1 MNSDLIKAYKNTTY
15 EVFEPKIKIHIGEY
29 NEALEKLLGE
39 HGEETWMFITA
50 SNPASK
56 KLSNQ
61 ENAERNL
68 SLLAELNNYKVFKG
82 RSIGDSEEWSPE
94 ESFLVLGISRARAI
108 ALGKKYGQ
116 NAIVFGT
123 REGLPE
129 LVLLQ

>member
-15 EVFEPKIKIHIGEY
+15 EVFEPKIKIRIGEH

-50 SNPASK
+50 SNPASV

-61 ENAERNL
+61 ENAERNF
-68 SLLAELNNYKVFKG
+68 SLLEELNIYKVFEG
-82 RSIGDSEEWSPE
+82 RGIGDSEEWNPE
-94 ESFLVLGISRARAI
+94 ESFLVPGISRVKAI

-123 REGLPE
+123 REDLPE
-129 LVLLQ
+129 LVLIK